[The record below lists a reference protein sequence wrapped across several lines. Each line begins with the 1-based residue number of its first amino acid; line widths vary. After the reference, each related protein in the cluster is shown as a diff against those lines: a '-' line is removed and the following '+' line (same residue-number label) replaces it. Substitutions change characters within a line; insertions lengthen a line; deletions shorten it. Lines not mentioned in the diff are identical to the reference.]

1 MERINQKTTKQIK
14 RENKNWLL
22 LVTVNDIETNSL
34 LSRLKPLEDYS
45 DILVAYSK
53 NNTYFI
59 GRFGAY
65 NVIHVQSDMG
75 AMNRDAVMTTVDN
88 AIKMWNP
95 RGIIMVGV
103 AWGMNKGKQRIG
115 DVLISKKILQYET
128 AKISN
133 GSTIPRGA
141 DTEAGGVLTNR
152 FKSCMDWEY
161 LLEDGK
167 VAKRYMGTVLSGEK
181 LLDDKNYRDKLHS
194 SFPEAIGGEMEGA
207 GLASVAMANNLY
219 EWIIVKGIC
228 DWGYD
233 KQSENK
239 DRYQKIAMESA
250 ISLCESVLCDD
261 SVLEEI
267 LKAENRKKNAD
278 NLMLRINAYKLFFYR
293 NSQKITIK
301 ELSKLSGISIG
312 HISKCEKIN
321 AEENEFSIRIFRETT
336 VATIRSLEKA
346 LNLRKGELTADDD
359 DLLAEKYKNYYLKK
373 GYKLYEKVGISGLE
387 REYEEYL
394 KGTNAKYKVNN
405 DNSLTLISHGKKGSD
420 LYLSID
426 INLVNEINTIIKE
439 ELVKAKKHLNT
450 QYLNDAFVIV
460 GNPKTSEVYS
470 LNGQRYL
477 NDNTFTDISL
487 NNINSAFTMGSVV
500 KGATISVG
508 YKYNLI
514 EKGKKILDGCV
525 KLKNKTEKCSFK
537 ELGYLDDVSALKMSS
552 NYYQFLIAISLLGKK
567 YTPNMDLNASEK
579 EFNIYRDMLS
589 SYGLGIITGIDLPNE
604 KPGLKGN
611 IISDDLLL
619 NLAIGQY
626 DTYTPIELFNYIN
639 TLAMKGKRISPS
651 LVNEIKNNDFII
663 YKNKHE
669 VVDNVQISNDDFNQ
683 IHKGFYE
690 VMNNGTGL
698 GFMNK
703 NLLPAGKTGTSE
715 SFIDTDSDGKID
727 TKTLT
732 LTMAGFFP
740 YDDPKISLI
749 VVCPNTSHNNGKN
762 KDYIYYLT
770 SKISRRITNI
780 FNEQKNSFN

>member
-1 MERINQKTTKQIK
+1 MKKFLLLYKFTVIIFFIFISIYFIYNRKMLNSYYQDRLVFKTQKIVSIDDGLRGNIYDKNGILLVGNKKVYNLAYHYNENEDTFEILEFIQNNFNISEDDFLKKVNNSYKYEDIILKNNLTEGEVSLVLNSDVKGLFIK
-14 RENKNWLL
+14 ESFDRFYPYNDTLKNVLGSVGPIQKENK
-22 LVTVNDIETNSL
+22 
-34 LSRLKPLEDYS
+34 K
-45 DILVAYSK
+45 
-53 NNTYFI
+53 
-59 GRFGAY
+59 
-65 NVIHVQSDMG
+65 H
-75 AMNRDAVMTTVDN
+75 
-88 AIKMWNP
+88 
-95 RGIIMVGV
+95 
-103 AWGMNKGKQRIG
+103 
-115 DVLISKKILQYET
+115 
-128 AKISN
+128 
-133 GSTIPRGA
+133 
-141 DTEAGGVLTNR
+141 
-152 FKSCMDWEY
+152 
-161 LLEDGK
+161 
-167 VAKRYMGTVLSGEK
+167 
-181 LLDDKNYRDKLHS
+181 
-194 SFPEAIGGEMEGA
+194 
-207 GLASVAMANNLY
+207 
-219 EWIIVKGIC
+219 
-228 DWGYD
+228 
-233 KQSENK
+233 
-239 DRYQKIAMESA
+239 
-250 ISLCESVLCDD
+250 
-261 SVLEEI
+261 
-267 LKAENRKKNAD
+267 
-278 NLMLRINAYKLFFYR
+278 
-293 NSQKITIK
+293 
-301 ELSKLSGISIG
+301 
-312 HISKCEKIN
+312 
-321 AEENEFSIRIFRETT
+321 
-336 VATIRSLEKA
+336 
-346 LNLRKGELTADDD
+346 
-359 DLLAEKYKNYYLKK
+359 YLKK

-387 REYEEYL
+387 KEYEEYL

-405 DNSLTLISHGKKGSD
+405 DNSLTLVSEGKKGSD

-426 INLVNEINTIIKE
+426 INLVNEINKIIKE

-450 QYLNDAFVIV
+450 QYLNDTYVIV

-477 NDNTFTDISL
+477 NDETFTDISL

-537 ELGYLDDVSALKMSS
+537 KLGYLDDVSALKMSS

-567 YTPNMDLNASEK
+567 YSPNMDLNVTEK
-579 EFNIYRDMLS
+579 EFNIYRDVLS

-651 LVNEIKNNDFII
+651 LVNEIKNNDFLI

-698 GFMNK
+698 GFMNRK
-703 NLLPAGKTGTSE
+703 LSPAGKTGTSE
-715 SFIDTDSDGKID
+715 SFIDTNNDGKID

-740 YDDPKISLI
+740 YDDPKVSLI
-749 VVCPNTSHNNGKN
+749 VICPNTSHNNGKN

>member
-1 MERINQKTTKQIK
+1 MKKFLLLFKFAVIIFFIFISVYFIYNQKMLNSYYQDRLVFKTQKIVSVDDGL
-14 RENKNWLL
+14 RGNIYDKNGIL
-22 LVTVNDIETNSL
+22 LVGNKKVYNLAYHYNEN
-34 LSRLKPLEDYS
+34 ED
-45 DILVAYSK
+45 
-53 NNTYFI
+53 TF
-59 GRFGAY
+59 
-65 NVIHVQSDMG
+65 
-75 AMNRDAVMTTVDN
+75 
-88 AIKMWNP
+88 
-95 RGIIMVGV
+95 
-103 AWGMNKGKQRIG
+103 
-115 DVLISKKILQYET
+115 
-128 AKISN
+128 
-133 GSTIPRGA
+133 
-141 DTEAGGVLTNR
+141 
-152 FKSCMDWEY
+152 
-161 LLEDGK
+161 
-167 VAKRYMGTVLSGEK
+167 
-181 LLDDKNYRDKLHS
+181 
-194 SFPEAIGGEMEGA
+194 
-207 GLASVAMANNLY
+207 
-219 EWIIVKGIC
+219 
-228 DWGYD
+228 
-233 KQSENK
+233 
-239 DRYQKIAMESA
+239 
-250 ISLCESVLCDD
+250 
-261 SVLEEI
+261 EI
-267 LKAENRKKNAD
+267 LKFIQNNFNINEDDFFKKINNSYKYED
-278 NLMLRINAYKLFFYR
+278 IILKNNLTDGEVSLVLNSDVKGLF
-293 NSQKITIK
+293 IK
-301 ELSKLSGISIG
+301 ESFERYYPYNDTLKNILGSVGPIQK
-312 HISKCEKIN
+312 
-321 AEENEFSIRIFRETT
+321 EN
-336 VATIRSLEKA
+336 K
-346 LNLRKGELTADDD
+346 K
-359 DLLAEKYKNYYLKK
+359 YYLKK

-387 REYEEYL
+387 KEYEEYL

-405 DNSLTLISHGKKGSD
+405 DNSLTLISNGKKGSD

-460 GNPKTSEVYS
+460 GNPKTSEIYS

-477 NDNTFTDISL
+477 NDETFTDISL

-552 NYYQFLIAISLLGKK
+552 NYYQFLIAISLLGKR
-567 YTPNMDLNASEK
+567 YTPNMDLNATEK

-589 SYGLGIITGIDLPNE
+589 SYGLGVITGIDLPNE

-639 TLAMKGKRISPS
+639 TLAMKGSRISPS
-651 LVNEIKNNDFII
+651 LVSTIKNNGIII
-663 YKNKHE
+663 YKNNHE
-669 VVDNVQISNDDFNQ
+669 VVDNVQITNDDFNQ

-698 GFMNK
+698 GFMNR
-703 NLLPAGKTGTSE
+703 NLSPAGKTGTSE
-715 SFIDTDSDGKID
+715 SFIDTNNDGKID

-740 YDDPKISLI
+740 YDDPKVSLI

-780 FNEQKNSFN
+780 FNEQKNSSN

>member
-1 MERINQKTTKQIK
+1 MKKF
-14 RENKNWLL
+14 LL
-22 LVTVNDIETNSL
+22 LFKFTIIIFFIFISVYFIYNRKLLNRYYQERLIFKTKKLVSIDDGLRGNIYDKNGILLVGNKKVYNLAYHYNENEDTFEILEFIQNNFNISEDDFFKKVNNSYKYEDI
-34 LSRLKPLEDYS
+34 
-45 DILVAYSK
+45 ILK
-53 NNTYFI
+53 NNLTENEVSL
-59 GRFGAY
+59 AL
-65 NVIHVQSDMG
+65 NSD
-75 AMNRDAVMTTVDN
+75 
-88 AIKMWNP
+88 
-95 RGIIMVGV
+95 
-103 AWGMNKGKQRIG
+103 
-115 DVLISKKILQYET
+115 
-128 AKISN
+128 
-133 GSTIPRGA
+133 
-141 DTEAGGVLTNR
+141 
-152 FKSCMDWEY
+152 
-161 LLEDGK
+161 
-167 VAKRYMGTVLSGEK
+167 
-181 LLDDKNYRDKLHS
+181 
-194 SFPEAIGGEMEGA
+194 
-207 GLASVAMANNLY
+207 
-219 EWIIVKGIC
+219 VKG
-228 DWGYD
+228 
-233 KQSENK
+233 
-239 DRYQKIAMESA
+239 
-250 ISLCESVLCDD
+250 
-261 SVLEEI
+261 
-267 LKAENRKKNAD
+267 
-278 NLMLRINAYKLFFYR
+278 LF
-293 NSQKITIK
+293 IK
-301 ELSKLSGISIG
+301 ESFERFYPYKDTLKNVLGSVG
-312 HISKCEKIN
+312 HIQK
-321 AEENEFSIRIFRETT
+321 EN
-336 VATIRSLEKA
+336 
-346 LNLRKGELTADDD
+346 
-359 DLLAEKYKNYYLKK
+359 KNYYLKK

-567 YTPNMDLNASEK
+567 YIPNMDLNASEK

-651 LVNEIKNNDFII
+651 LVNDIKNNDFII
-663 YKNKHE
+663 FKNKHE

-715 SFIDTDSDGKID
+715 SFIDTDNDGKID

-740 YDDPKISLI
+740 YDNPKISLI

>member
-1 MERINQKTTKQIK
+1 MKKF
-14 RENKNWLL
+14 LL
-22 LVTVNDIETNSL
+22 LFKFTIIIFFIFISV
-34 LSRLKPLEDYS
+34 
-45 DILVAYSK
+45 
-53 NNTYFI
+53 YFI
-59 GRFGAY
+59 Y
-65 NVIHVQSDMG
+65 N
-75 AMNRDAVMTTVDN
+75 R
-88 AIKMWNP
+88 
-95 RGIIMVGV
+95 
-103 AWGMNKGKQRIG
+103 
-115 DVLISKKILQYET
+115 
-128 AKISN
+128 
-133 GSTIPRGA
+133 
-141 DTEAGGVLTNR
+141 
-152 FKSCMDWEY
+152 
-161 LLEDGK
+161 
-167 VAKRYMGTVLSGEK
+167 K
-181 LLDDKNYRDKLHS
+181 LLNRYYQERLIFKTKKLVSIDDGLRGNIYDKNGILLVGNKKVYNLTYHYNENEDTFEILE
-194 SFPEAIGGEMEGA
+194 FIQ
-207 GLASVAMANNLY
+207 NNFNISEDDFFKKVNNSYKY
-219 EWIIVKGIC
+219 EDIILKDNLTENEVSLVLNSDVKG
-228 DWGYD
+228 
-233 KQSENK
+233 
-239 DRYQKIAMESA
+239 
-250 ISLCESVLCDD
+250 
-261 SVLEEI
+261 
-267 LKAENRKKNAD
+267 
-278 NLMLRINAYKLFFYR
+278 LF
-293 NSQKITIK
+293 IK
-301 ELSKLSGISIG
+301 ESFERFYPYKDTLKNVLGSVGFIQK
-312 HISKCEKIN
+312 
-321 AEENEFSIRIFRETT
+321 EN
-336 VATIRSLEKA
+336 
-346 LNLRKGELTADDD
+346 
-359 DLLAEKYKNYYLKK
+359 KNYYLKK

-567 YTPNMDLNASEK
+567 YIPNMDLNASEK

-669 VVDNVQISNDDFNQ
+669 AVDNVQISNDDFNQ

-715 SFIDTDSDGKID
+715 SFIDTDNDGKID

>member
-1 MERINQKTTKQIK
+1 MKKF
-14 RENKNWLL
+14 LL
-22 LVTVNDIETNSL
+22 LFKFTIIIFFIFISV
-34 LSRLKPLEDYS
+34 
-45 DILVAYSK
+45 
-53 NNTYFI
+53 YFI
-59 GRFGAY
+59 Y
-65 NVIHVQSDMG
+65 N
-75 AMNRDAVMTTVDN
+75 R
-88 AIKMWNP
+88 
-95 RGIIMVGV
+95 
-103 AWGMNKGKQRIG
+103 
-115 DVLISKKILQYET
+115 
-128 AKISN
+128 
-133 GSTIPRGA
+133 
-141 DTEAGGVLTNR
+141 
-152 FKSCMDWEY
+152 
-161 LLEDGK
+161 
-167 VAKRYMGTVLSGEK
+167 K
-181 LLDDKNYRDKLHS
+181 LLNRYYQERLIFKTKKLVSIDDGLRGNIYDKNGILLVGNKKVYN
-194 SFPEAIGGEMEGA
+194 
-207 GLASVAMANNLY
+207 LAYHYN
-219 EWIIVKGIC
+219 
-228 DWGYD
+228 
-233 KQSENK
+233 ENE
-239 DRYQKIAMESA
+239 DTF
-250 ISLCESVLCDD
+250 
-261 SVLEEI
+261 EI
-267 LKAENRKKNAD
+267 LKFLYNNFNINKDEFLKKVNNSYKYEDIILKNNLTENEVSLVLNSDVKG
-278 NLMLRINAYKLFFYR
+278 LF
-293 NSQKITIK
+293 IK
-301 ELSKLSGISIG
+301 ESFERFYPYKDTLKNVLGSVG
-312 HISKCEKIN
+312 HIQK
-321 AEENEFSIRIFRETT
+321 EN
-336 VATIRSLEKA
+336 
-346 LNLRKGELTADDD
+346 
-359 DLLAEKYKNYYLKK
+359 KNYYLKK

-567 YTPNMDLNASEK
+567 YIPNMDLNASEK

-663 YKNKHE
+663 FKNKHE

-715 SFIDTDSDGKID
+715 SFIYTDSDGKID

>member
-1 MERINQKTTKQIK
+1 MKKF
-14 RENKNWLL
+14 LL
-22 LVTVNDIETNSL
+22 LFKFTIIIFFIFISVYFIYNRKL
-34 LSRLKPLEDYS
+34 LNRYYQERLIFKTQKLVSIDDGLRGNIYDKNGILLVGNKKVYNLTYHYNENE
-45 DILVAYSK
+45 DIL
-53 NNTYFI
+53 
-59 GRFGAY
+59 
-65 NVIHVQSDMG
+65 
-75 AMNRDAVMTTVDN
+75 
-88 AIKMWNP
+88 
-95 RGIIMVGV
+95 
-103 AWGMNKGKQRIG
+103 
-115 DVLISKKILQYET
+115 
-128 AKISN
+128 
-133 GSTIPRGA
+133 
-141 DTEAGGVLTNR
+141 
-152 FKSCMDWEY
+152 
-161 LLEDGK
+161 
-167 VAKRYMGTVLSGEK
+167 
-181 LLDDKNYRDKLHS
+181 
-194 SFPEAIGGEMEGA
+194 
-207 GLASVAMANNLY
+207 
-219 EWIIVKGIC
+219 
-228 DWGYD
+228 
-233 KQSENK
+233 
-239 DRYQKIAMESA
+239 
-250 ISLCESVLCDD
+250 
-261 SVLEEI
+261 EI
-267 LKAENRKKNAD
+267 LKFLYNNFNINKDEFLKKVNNSYKYEDIILKNNLTENEVSLVLNSDVKG
-278 NLMLRINAYKLFFYR
+278 LF
-293 NSQKITIK
+293 IK
-301 ELSKLSGISIG
+301 ESFERFYPYKDTLKNVLGSVGFIQK
-312 HISKCEKIN
+312 
-321 AEENEFSIRIFRETT
+321 EN
-336 VATIRSLEKA
+336 
-346 LNLRKGELTADDD
+346 
-359 DLLAEKYKNYYLKK
+359 KNYYLKK

-567 YTPNMDLNASEK
+567 YIPNMDLNASEK

-663 YKNKHE
+663 FKNKHE

>member
-1 MERINQKTTKQIK
+1 MKKF
-14 RENKNWLL
+14 LL
-22 LVTVNDIETNSL
+22 LFKFTIIIFFIFISVYFIYNRKMLNSYYQDRLVFKTQKIVSIDDGLRGNIYDKNGIL
-34 LSRLKPLEDYS
+34 LVGNKKVYNLTYHYNENE
-45 DILVAYSK
+45 DIL
-53 NNTYFI
+53 
-59 GRFGAY
+59 
-65 NVIHVQSDMG
+65 
-75 AMNRDAVMTTVDN
+75 
-88 AIKMWNP
+88 
-95 RGIIMVGV
+95 
-103 AWGMNKGKQRIG
+103 
-115 DVLISKKILQYET
+115 
-128 AKISN
+128 
-133 GSTIPRGA
+133 
-141 DTEAGGVLTNR
+141 
-152 FKSCMDWEY
+152 
-161 LLEDGK
+161 
-167 VAKRYMGTVLSGEK
+167 
-181 LLDDKNYRDKLHS
+181 
-194 SFPEAIGGEMEGA
+194 
-207 GLASVAMANNLY
+207 
-219 EWIIVKGIC
+219 
-228 DWGYD
+228 
-233 KQSENK
+233 
-239 DRYQKIAMESA
+239 
-250 ISLCESVLCDD
+250 
-261 SVLEEI
+261 EI
-267 LKAENRKKNAD
+267 LKFLYNNFNINKDEFLKKVNNSYKYEDIILKNNLTENEVSLVLNSDVKG
-278 NLMLRINAYKLFFYR
+278 LF
-293 NSQKITIK
+293 IK
-301 ELSKLSGISIG
+301 ESFERFYPYKDTLKNVLGSVGFIQK
-312 HISKCEKIN
+312 
-321 AEENEFSIRIFRETT
+321 EN
-336 VATIRSLEKA
+336 
-346 LNLRKGELTADDD
+346 
-359 DLLAEKYKNYYLKK
+359 KNYYLKK
-373 GYKLYEKVGISGLE
+373 GYKLYERVGISGLE

-663 YKNKHE
+663 FKNKHE

>member
-1 MERINQKTTKQIK
+1 MKKFLLLFKFTIIIFFIFISVYFIYNRKLLNRYYQERLIFKTKKLVSIDDGLRGNIYDK
-14 RENKNWLL
+14 NGILLVGNKNVYNLAYHYNENEDTFEIL
-22 LVTVNDIETNSL
+22 EFIQNNFNINKDEFLKKVNNSYKYEDI
-34 LSRLKPLEDYS
+34 
-45 DILVAYSK
+45 ILK
-53 NNTYFI
+53 NNLTE
-59 GRFGAY
+59 
-65 NVIHVQSDMG
+65 NEVSLVLNSD
-75 AMNRDAVMTTVDN
+75 
-88 AIKMWNP
+88 
-95 RGIIMVGV
+95 
-103 AWGMNKGKQRIG
+103 
-115 DVLISKKILQYET
+115 
-128 AKISN
+128 
-133 GSTIPRGA
+133 
-141 DTEAGGVLTNR
+141 
-152 FKSCMDWEY
+152 
-161 LLEDGK
+161 
-167 VAKRYMGTVLSGEK
+167 
-181 LLDDKNYRDKLHS
+181 
-194 SFPEAIGGEMEGA
+194 
-207 GLASVAMANNLY
+207 
-219 EWIIVKGIC
+219 VKG
-228 DWGYD
+228 
-233 KQSENK
+233 
-239 DRYQKIAMESA
+239 
-250 ISLCESVLCDD
+250 
-261 SVLEEI
+261 
-267 LKAENRKKNAD
+267 
-278 NLMLRINAYKLFFYR
+278 LF
-293 NSQKITIK
+293 IK
-301 ELSKLSGISIG
+301 ESFERFYPYKDTLKNVLGSVG
-312 HISKCEKIN
+312 HIQK
-321 AEENEFSIRIFRETT
+321 EN
-336 VATIRSLEKA
+336 
-346 LNLRKGELTADDD
+346 
-359 DLLAEKYKNYYLKK
+359 KNYYLKK

-567 YTPNMDLNASEK
+567 YIPNMDLNASEK

-663 YKNKHE
+663 FKNKHE

>member
-1 MERINQKTTKQIK
+1 MKKF
-14 RENKNWLL
+14 LL
-22 LVTVNDIETNSL
+22 LFKFTIIIFFIFISVYFIYNRKL
-34 LSRLKPLEDYS
+34 LNRYYQERLIFKTKKLVSIDDGLRGNIYDKNGILLVGNKKVYNLAYHYNENE
-45 DILVAYSK
+45 DIL
-53 NNTYFI
+53 
-59 GRFGAY
+59 
-65 NVIHVQSDMG
+65 
-75 AMNRDAVMTTVDN
+75 
-88 AIKMWNP
+88 
-95 RGIIMVGV
+95 
-103 AWGMNKGKQRIG
+103 
-115 DVLISKKILQYET
+115 
-128 AKISN
+128 
-133 GSTIPRGA
+133 
-141 DTEAGGVLTNR
+141 
-152 FKSCMDWEY
+152 
-161 LLEDGK
+161 
-167 VAKRYMGTVLSGEK
+167 
-181 LLDDKNYRDKLHS
+181 
-194 SFPEAIGGEMEGA
+194 
-207 GLASVAMANNLY
+207 
-219 EWIIVKGIC
+219 
-228 DWGYD
+228 
-233 KQSENK
+233 
-239 DRYQKIAMESA
+239 
-250 ISLCESVLCDD
+250 
-261 SVLEEI
+261 EI
-267 LKAENRKKNAD
+267 LKFLYNNFNINKDEFLKKVNNSYKYEDIILKD
-278 NLMLRINAYKLFFYR
+278 NLTENEVSLVLNSDVKGLF
-293 NSQKITIK
+293 IK
-301 ELSKLSGISIG
+301 ESFERFYPYKDTLKNVLGSVGFIQK
-312 HISKCEKIN
+312 
-321 AEENEFSIRIFRETT
+321 EN
-336 VATIRSLEKA
+336 
-346 LNLRKGELTADDD
+346 
-359 DLLAEKYKNYYLKK
+359 KNYYLKK

-567 YTPNMDLNASEK
+567 YIPNMDLNASEK

-715 SFIDTDSDGKID
+715 SFIDTDNDGKID

>member
-1 MERINQKTTKQIK
+1 MKKF
-14 RENKNWLL
+14 LL
-22 LVTVNDIETNSL
+22 LFKFTIIIFFIFISVYFIYNRKMLNSYYQDRLVFKTQKIVSIDDGLRGNIYDKNGILLVGNKKVYNLAYHYNENEDTFEILEFIQNNFNISEDDFFKKVNNSYKYEDI
-34 LSRLKPLEDYS
+34 
-45 DILVAYSK
+45 ILK
-53 NNTYFI
+53 NNLTENEVSL
-59 GRFGAY
+59 AL
-65 NVIHVQSDMG
+65 NSD
-75 AMNRDAVMTTVDN
+75 
-88 AIKMWNP
+88 
-95 RGIIMVGV
+95 
-103 AWGMNKGKQRIG
+103 
-115 DVLISKKILQYET
+115 
-128 AKISN
+128 
-133 GSTIPRGA
+133 
-141 DTEAGGVLTNR
+141 
-152 FKSCMDWEY
+152 
-161 LLEDGK
+161 
-167 VAKRYMGTVLSGEK
+167 
-181 LLDDKNYRDKLHS
+181 
-194 SFPEAIGGEMEGA
+194 
-207 GLASVAMANNLY
+207 
-219 EWIIVKGIC
+219 VKG
-228 DWGYD
+228 
-233 KQSENK
+233 
-239 DRYQKIAMESA
+239 
-250 ISLCESVLCDD
+250 
-261 SVLEEI
+261 
-267 LKAENRKKNAD
+267 
-278 NLMLRINAYKLFFYR
+278 LF
-293 NSQKITIK
+293 IK
-301 ELSKLSGISIG
+301 ESFERFYPYKDTLKNVLGSVG
-312 HISKCEKIN
+312 HIQK
-321 AEENEFSIRIFRETT
+321 EN
-336 VATIRSLEKA
+336 
-346 LNLRKGELTADDD
+346 
-359 DLLAEKYKNYYLKK
+359 KNYYLKK

-394 KGTNAKYKVNN
+394 KGTNTKYKVNN

-567 YTPNMDLNASEK
+567 YIPNMDLNASEK

-651 LVNEIKNNDFII
+651 LVNDIKNNDFII
-663 YKNKHE
+663 FKNKHE

-715 SFIDTDSDGKID
+715 SFIDTDNDGKID

-740 YDDPKISLI
+740 YDNPKISLI

>member
-1 MERINQKTTKQIK
+1 MKKF
-14 RENKNWLL
+14 LL
-22 LVTVNDIETNSL
+22 LFKFTIIIFFIFISV
-34 LSRLKPLEDYS
+34 
-45 DILVAYSK
+45 
-53 NNTYFI
+53 YFI
-59 GRFGAY
+59 Y
-65 NVIHVQSDMG
+65 N
-75 AMNRDAVMTTVDN
+75 R
-88 AIKMWNP
+88 
-95 RGIIMVGV
+95 
-103 AWGMNKGKQRIG
+103 
-115 DVLISKKILQYET
+115 
-128 AKISN
+128 
-133 GSTIPRGA
+133 
-141 DTEAGGVLTNR
+141 
-152 FKSCMDWEY
+152 
-161 LLEDGK
+161 
-167 VAKRYMGTVLSGEK
+167 K
-181 LLDDKNYRDKLHS
+181 LLNRYYQERLIFKTKKLVSIDDGLRGNIYDKNGILLVGNKKVYN
-194 SFPEAIGGEMEGA
+194 
-207 GLASVAMANNLY
+207 LAYHYN
-219 EWIIVKGIC
+219 
-228 DWGYD
+228 
-233 KQSENK
+233 ENE
-239 DRYQKIAMESA
+239 DTF
-250 ISLCESVLCDD
+250 
-261 SVLEEI
+261 EI
-267 LKAENRKKNAD
+267 LKFLYNNFNINKDEFLKKVNNSYKYEDIILKD
-278 NLMLRINAYKLFFYR
+278 NLTENEVSLVLNSDVKGLF
-293 NSQKITIK
+293 IK
-301 ELSKLSGISIG
+301 ESFERFYPYKDTLKNVLGSVGFIQK
-312 HISKCEKIN
+312 
-321 AEENEFSIRIFRETT
+321 EN
-336 VATIRSLEKA
+336 
-346 LNLRKGELTADDD
+346 
-359 DLLAEKYKNYYLKK
+359 KNYYLKK

-567 YTPNMDLNASEK
+567 YIPNMDLNASEK

-663 YKNKHE
+663 FKNKHE

-715 SFIDTDSDGKID
+715 SFIDTDNDGKID

>member
-1 MERINQKTTKQIK
+1 M
-14 RENKNWLL
+14 KNFLL
-22 LVTVNDIETNSL
+22 LFKFTIIIFFIFISV
-34 LSRLKPLEDYS
+34 
-45 DILVAYSK
+45 
-53 NNTYFI
+53 YFI
-59 GRFGAY
+59 Y
-65 NVIHVQSDMG
+65 N
-75 AMNRDAVMTTVDN
+75 R
-88 AIKMWNP
+88 
-95 RGIIMVGV
+95 
-103 AWGMNKGKQRIG
+103 
-115 DVLISKKILQYET
+115 
-128 AKISN
+128 
-133 GSTIPRGA
+133 
-141 DTEAGGVLTNR
+141 
-152 FKSCMDWEY
+152 
-161 LLEDGK
+161 
-167 VAKRYMGTVLSGEK
+167 K
-181 LLDDKNYRDKLHS
+181 LLNRYYQERLIFKTKKLVSIDDGLRGNIYDKNGILLVGNKKVY
-194 SFPEAIGGEMEGA
+194 
-207 GLASVAMANNLY
+207 NLTY
-219 EWIIVKGIC
+219 H
-228 DWGYD
+228 YN
-233 KQSENK
+233 ENE
-239 DRYQKIAMESA
+239 DTF
-250 ISLCESVLCDD
+250 
-261 SVLEEI
+261 EI
-267 LKAENRKKNAD
+267 LKFLYNNFNINKDEFLKKVNNSYKYEDIILKD
-278 NLMLRINAYKLFFYR
+278 NLDEKKISLVLNSDVKGLF
-293 NSQKITIK
+293 IK
-301 ELSKLSGISIG
+301 ESFERFYPYKDTLKNVLGSVG
-312 HISKCEKIN
+312 HIQK
-321 AEENEFSIRIFRETT
+321 EN
-336 VATIRSLEKA
+336 
-346 LNLRKGELTADDD
+346 
-359 DLLAEKYKNYYLKK
+359 KNYYLKK

-460 GNPKTSEVYS
+460 GNPKTSEIYS

-567 YTPNMDLNASEK
+567 YIPNMDLNASEK

-663 YKNKHE
+663 FKNKHE

-715 SFIDTDSDGKID
+715 SFIDTDNDGKID

>member
-1 MERINQKTTKQIK
+1 MKKF
-14 RENKNWLL
+14 LL
-22 LVTVNDIETNSL
+22 LFKFTVIIFFIFISVYFIYNRKMLNSYYQDRLIFKTKKLVSIDDGLRGNIYDKNGTL
-34 LSRLKPLEDYS
+34 LVGNKKIYNLAYHYNENEDTPAILKF
-45 DILVAYSK
+45 IK
-53 NNTYFI
+53 NNFNINEDDFYKKVNNS
-59 GRFGAY
+59 Y
-65 NVIHVQSDMG
+65 KYED
-75 AMNRDAVMTTVDN
+75 
-88 AIKMWNP
+88 
-95 RGIIMVGV
+95 IIL
-103 AWGMNKGKQRIG
+103 K
-115 DVLISKKILQYET
+115 
-128 AKISN
+128 
-133 GSTIPRGA
+133 
-141 DTEAGGVLTNR
+141 
-152 FKSCMDWEY
+152 
-161 LLEDGK
+161 
-167 VAKRYMGTVLSGEK
+167 
-181 LLDDKNYRDKLHS
+181 
-194 SFPEAIGGEMEGA
+194 
-207 GLASVAMANNLY
+207 NNLN
-219 EWIIVKGIC
+219 EEEISLVLNSDVKGIFINESFERYYPYN
-228 DWGYD
+228 DTLKNVLGSVGHIQ
-233 KQSENK
+233 KENK
-239 DRYQKIAMESA
+239 K
-250 ISLCESVLCDD
+250 
-261 SVLEEI
+261 
-267 LKAENRKKNAD
+267 
-278 NLMLRINAYKLFFYR
+278 
-293 NSQKITIK
+293 
-301 ELSKLSGISIG
+301 
-312 HISKCEKIN
+312 
-321 AEENEFSIRIFRETT
+321 
-336 VATIRSLEKA
+336 
-346 LNLRKGELTADDD
+346 
-359 DLLAEKYKNYYLKK
+359 YYLKK

-387 REYEEYL
+387 KEYEEYL

-405 DNSLTLISHGKKGSD
+405 DNSLTLVSEGKKGSD

-426 INLVNEINTIIKE
+426 INLVIEINTIIKE
-439 ELVKAKKHLNT
+439 ELIKAKKHLNT
-450 QYLNDAFVIV
+450 EYLNDTYVIV

-514 EKGKKILDGCV
+514 EKDKKILDGCV

-537 ELGYLDDVSALKMSS
+537 KLGYLDDVSALKMSS

-567 YTPNMDLNASEK
+567 YIPNMDLNASEK

-669 VVDNVQISNDDFNQ
+669 VVDNVQILNDDFNQ

-698 GFMNK
+698 GFMNR
-703 NLLPAGKTGTSE
+703 NLSPAGKTGTSE
-715 SFIDTDSDGKID
+715 SFIDTNNDGKID

-780 FNEQKNSFN
+780 FNEQ

>member
-1 MERINQKTTKQIK
+1 MKKF
-14 RENKNWLL
+14 LL
-22 LVTVNDIETNSL
+22 LFKFTIIIFFIFISVYFIYNRKMLNSYYQDRLVFKTQKIVSIDDGLRGNIYDKNGILLVGNKKVYNLAYHYNENEDTFEILEFIQNNFNISEDDFFKKVNNSYKYEDI
-34 LSRLKPLEDYS
+34 
-45 DILVAYSK
+45 ILK
-53 NNTYFI
+53 NNLTE
-59 GRFGAY
+59 
-65 NVIHVQSDMG
+65 NEVSLVLNSD
-75 AMNRDAVMTTVDN
+75 
-88 AIKMWNP
+88 
-95 RGIIMVGV
+95 
-103 AWGMNKGKQRIG
+103 
-115 DVLISKKILQYET
+115 
-128 AKISN
+128 
-133 GSTIPRGA
+133 
-141 DTEAGGVLTNR
+141 
-152 FKSCMDWEY
+152 
-161 LLEDGK
+161 
-167 VAKRYMGTVLSGEK
+167 
-181 LLDDKNYRDKLHS
+181 
-194 SFPEAIGGEMEGA
+194 
-207 GLASVAMANNLY
+207 
-219 EWIIVKGIC
+219 VKG
-228 DWGYD
+228 
-233 KQSENK
+233 
-239 DRYQKIAMESA
+239 
-250 ISLCESVLCDD
+250 
-261 SVLEEI
+261 
-267 LKAENRKKNAD
+267 
-278 NLMLRINAYKLFFYR
+278 LF
-293 NSQKITIK
+293 IK
-301 ELSKLSGISIG
+301 ESFERFYPYKDTLKNVLGSVG
-312 HISKCEKIN
+312 HIQK
-321 AEENEFSIRIFRETT
+321 EN
-336 VATIRSLEKA
+336 
-346 LNLRKGELTADDD
+346 
-359 DLLAEKYKNYYLKK
+359 KNYYLKK

-567 YTPNMDLNASEK
+567 YIPNMDLNASEK

-651 LVNEIKNNDFII
+651 LVNDIKNNDFII
-663 YKNKHE
+663 FKNKHE

-715 SFIDTDSDGKID
+715 SFIDTDNDGKID

-740 YDDPKISLI
+740 YDNPKISLI

>member
-1 MERINQKTTKQIK
+1 MKKF
-14 RENKNWLL
+14 LL
-22 LVTVNDIETNSL
+22 LFKFTIIIFFIFISVYFIYNRKLLNSYYQERLIFKTKKIVSIDDGLRGNIYDKNGIL
-34 LSRLKPLEDYS
+34 LVGNKKVYNLTYHYNENE
-45 DILVAYSK
+45 DIL
-53 NNTYFI
+53 
-59 GRFGAY
+59 
-65 NVIHVQSDMG
+65 
-75 AMNRDAVMTTVDN
+75 
-88 AIKMWNP
+88 
-95 RGIIMVGV
+95 
-103 AWGMNKGKQRIG
+103 
-115 DVLISKKILQYET
+115 
-128 AKISN
+128 
-133 GSTIPRGA
+133 
-141 DTEAGGVLTNR
+141 
-152 FKSCMDWEY
+152 
-161 LLEDGK
+161 
-167 VAKRYMGTVLSGEK
+167 
-181 LLDDKNYRDKLHS
+181 
-194 SFPEAIGGEMEGA
+194 
-207 GLASVAMANNLY
+207 
-219 EWIIVKGIC
+219 
-228 DWGYD
+228 
-233 KQSENK
+233 
-239 DRYQKIAMESA
+239 
-250 ISLCESVLCDD
+250 
-261 SVLEEI
+261 EI
-267 LKAENRKKNAD
+267 LKFLYNNFNINKDEFLKKVNNSYKYEDIILKD
-278 NLMLRINAYKLFFYR
+278 NLTEGEVSLVLNSDVKGLF
-293 NSQKITIK
+293 IK
-301 ELSKLSGISIG
+301 ESFERFYPYKDTLKNVLGSVGFIQK
-312 HISKCEKIN
+312 
-321 AEENEFSIRIFRETT
+321 EN
-336 VATIRSLEKA
+336 
-346 LNLRKGELTADDD
+346 
-359 DLLAEKYKNYYLKK
+359 KNYYLKK

-567 YTPNMDLNASEK
+567 YIPNMDLNVSEK

-715 SFIDTDSDGKID
+715 SFIDTDNDGKID

>member
-1 MERINQKTTKQIK
+1 MKKF
-14 RENKNWLL
+14 LL
-22 LVTVNDIETNSL
+22 LFKFTIIIFFIFISV
-34 LSRLKPLEDYS
+34 
-45 DILVAYSK
+45 
-53 NNTYFI
+53 YFI
-59 GRFGAY
+59 Y
-65 NVIHVQSDMG
+65 NRKLL
-75 AMNRDAVMTTVDN
+75 NRYYQERLIFKTKKLVSIDDGL
-88 AIKMWNP
+88 
-95 RGIIMVGV
+95 RGNIYDKNGILLVG
-103 AWGMNKGKQRIG
+103 NKKVYNLTYHYNENE
-115 DVLISKKILQYET
+115 DVL
-128 AKISN
+128 
-133 GSTIPRGA
+133 
-141 DTEAGGVLTNR
+141 
-152 FKSCMDWEY
+152 
-161 LLEDGK
+161 
-167 VAKRYMGTVLSGEK
+167 
-181 LLDDKNYRDKLHS
+181 
-194 SFPEAIGGEMEGA
+194 
-207 GLASVAMANNLY
+207 
-219 EWIIVKGIC
+219 
-228 DWGYD
+228 
-233 KQSENK
+233 
-239 DRYQKIAMESA
+239 
-250 ISLCESVLCDD
+250 
-261 SVLEEI
+261 EI
-267 LKAENRKKNAD
+267 LKFLYNNFNINKEDFFKKVNNSYKYEDIILKNNLTENEVSLVLNSDVKG
-278 NLMLRINAYKLFFYR
+278 LF
-293 NSQKITIK
+293 IK
-301 ELSKLSGISIG
+301 ESFERFYPYKDTLKNVLGSVG
-312 HISKCEKIN
+312 HIQK
-321 AEENEFSIRIFRETT
+321 EN
-336 VATIRSLEKA
+336 
-346 LNLRKGELTADDD
+346 
-359 DLLAEKYKNYYLKK
+359 KNYYLKK

-567 YTPNMDLNASEK
+567 YIPNMDLNASEK

-663 YKNKHE
+663 FKNKHE

>member
-1 MERINQKTTKQIK
+1 MKKF
-14 RENKNWLL
+14 LL
-22 LVTVNDIETNSL
+22 LFKFTIIIFFIFISV
-34 LSRLKPLEDYS
+34 
-45 DILVAYSK
+45 
-53 NNTYFI
+53 YFI
-59 GRFGAY
+59 Y
-65 NVIHVQSDMG
+65 N
-75 AMNRDAVMTTVDN
+75 R
-88 AIKMWNP
+88 
-95 RGIIMVGV
+95 
-103 AWGMNKGKQRIG
+103 
-115 DVLISKKILQYET
+115 
-128 AKISN
+128 
-133 GSTIPRGA
+133 
-141 DTEAGGVLTNR
+141 
-152 FKSCMDWEY
+152 
-161 LLEDGK
+161 
-167 VAKRYMGTVLSGEK
+167 K
-181 LLDDKNYRDKLHS
+181 LLNRYYQERLIFKTKKLVSIDDGLRGNIYDKNGILLVGNKKVYN
-194 SFPEAIGGEMEGA
+194 
-207 GLASVAMANNLY
+207 LAYHYN
-219 EWIIVKGIC
+219 
-228 DWGYD
+228 
-233 KQSENK
+233 ENE
-239 DRYQKIAMESA
+239 DTF
-250 ISLCESVLCDD
+250 
-261 SVLEEI
+261 EI
-267 LKAENRKKNAD
+267 LKFLYNNFNINKDEFLKKVNNSYKYEDIILKNNLTENEVSLVLNSDVKG
-278 NLMLRINAYKLFFYR
+278 LF
-293 NSQKITIK
+293 IK
-301 ELSKLSGISIG
+301 ESFERFYPYKDTLKNVLGSVGFIQK
-312 HISKCEKIN
+312 
-321 AEENEFSIRIFRETT
+321 EN
-336 VATIRSLEKA
+336 
-346 LNLRKGELTADDD
+346 
-359 DLLAEKYKNYYLKK
+359 KNYYLKK

-663 YKNKHE
+663 FKNKHE

-703 NLLPAGKTGTSE
+703 NLRPAGKTGTSE

>member
-1 MERINQKTTKQIK
+1 MKKF
-14 RENKNWLL
+14 LL
-22 LVTVNDIETNSL
+22 LFKFTIIIFFIFISV
-34 LSRLKPLEDYS
+34 
-45 DILVAYSK
+45 
-53 NNTYFI
+53 YFI
-59 GRFGAY
+59 Y
-65 NVIHVQSDMG
+65 N
-75 AMNRDAVMTTVDN
+75 R
-88 AIKMWNP
+88 
-95 RGIIMVGV
+95 
-103 AWGMNKGKQRIG
+103 
-115 DVLISKKILQYET
+115 
-128 AKISN
+128 
-133 GSTIPRGA
+133 
-141 DTEAGGVLTNR
+141 
-152 FKSCMDWEY
+152 
-161 LLEDGK
+161 
-167 VAKRYMGTVLSGEK
+167 K
-181 LLDDKNYRDKLHS
+181 LLNRYYQERLIFKTKKLVSIDDGLRGNIYDKNGILLVGNKKVYN
-194 SFPEAIGGEMEGA
+194 
-207 GLASVAMANNLY
+207 LAYHYNENEDTFEILEFIQNNFNISEDDFFKKVNNSYKY
-219 EWIIVKGIC
+219 EDIILKDNLTENEVSLVLNSDVKG
-228 DWGYD
+228 
-233 KQSENK
+233 
-239 DRYQKIAMESA
+239 
-250 ISLCESVLCDD
+250 
-261 SVLEEI
+261 
-267 LKAENRKKNAD
+267 
-278 NLMLRINAYKLFFYR
+278 LF
-293 NSQKITIK
+293 IK
-301 ELSKLSGISIG
+301 ESFERFYPYKDTLKNVLGSVGFIQK
-312 HISKCEKIN
+312 
-321 AEENEFSIRIFRETT
+321 EN
-336 VATIRSLEKA
+336 
-346 LNLRKGELTADDD
+346 
-359 DLLAEKYKNYYLKK
+359 KNYYLKK

-567 YTPNMDLNASEK
+567 YIPNMDLNASEK

-663 YKNKHE
+663 FKNKHE

-715 SFIDTDSDGKID
+715 SFIDTDNDGKID

>member
-1 MERINQKTTKQIK
+1 MKKF
-14 RENKNWLL
+14 LL
-22 LVTVNDIETNSL
+22 LFKFTIIIFFIFISVYFIYNRKLLNRYYQERLIFKTKKLVSIDDGLRGNIYDKNGILLVGNKKVYNLAYHYNENEDTFEILEFIQNNFNISEDDFFKKVNNSYKYEDI
-34 LSRLKPLEDYS
+34 
-45 DILVAYSK
+45 ILK
-53 NNTYFI
+53 NNLTE
-59 GRFGAY
+59 
-65 NVIHVQSDMG
+65 NEVSLVLNSD
-75 AMNRDAVMTTVDN
+75 
-88 AIKMWNP
+88 
-95 RGIIMVGV
+95 
-103 AWGMNKGKQRIG
+103 
-115 DVLISKKILQYET
+115 
-128 AKISN
+128 
-133 GSTIPRGA
+133 
-141 DTEAGGVLTNR
+141 
-152 FKSCMDWEY
+152 
-161 LLEDGK
+161 
-167 VAKRYMGTVLSGEK
+167 
-181 LLDDKNYRDKLHS
+181 
-194 SFPEAIGGEMEGA
+194 
-207 GLASVAMANNLY
+207 
-219 EWIIVKGIC
+219 VKG
-228 DWGYD
+228 
-233 KQSENK
+233 
-239 DRYQKIAMESA
+239 
-250 ISLCESVLCDD
+250 
-261 SVLEEI
+261 
-267 LKAENRKKNAD
+267 
-278 NLMLRINAYKLFFYR
+278 LF
-293 NSQKITIK
+293 IK
-301 ELSKLSGISIG
+301 ESFERFYPYKDTLKNVLGSVGFIQK
-312 HISKCEKIN
+312 
-321 AEENEFSIRIFRETT
+321 EN
-336 VATIRSLEKA
+336 
-346 LNLRKGELTADDD
+346 
-359 DLLAEKYKNYYLKK
+359 KNYYLKK

-567 YTPNMDLNASEK
+567 YIPNMDLNASEK

-715 SFIDTDSDGKID
+715 SFIDTDNDGKID

>member
-1 MERINQKTTKQIK
+1 MKKF
-14 RENKNWLL
+14 LL
-22 LVTVNDIETNSL
+22 LFKFTIIIFFIFISVYFIYNRKLLNSYYQERLIFKTKKLVSIDDGLRGNIYDKNGIL
-34 LSRLKPLEDYS
+34 LVGNKKVYNLTYHYNENE
-45 DILVAYSK
+45 DIL
-53 NNTYFI
+53 
-59 GRFGAY
+59 
-65 NVIHVQSDMG
+65 
-75 AMNRDAVMTTVDN
+75 
-88 AIKMWNP
+88 
-95 RGIIMVGV
+95 
-103 AWGMNKGKQRIG
+103 
-115 DVLISKKILQYET
+115 
-128 AKISN
+128 
-133 GSTIPRGA
+133 
-141 DTEAGGVLTNR
+141 
-152 FKSCMDWEY
+152 
-161 LLEDGK
+161 
-167 VAKRYMGTVLSGEK
+167 
-181 LLDDKNYRDKLHS
+181 
-194 SFPEAIGGEMEGA
+194 
-207 GLASVAMANNLY
+207 
-219 EWIIVKGIC
+219 
-228 DWGYD
+228 
-233 KQSENK
+233 
-239 DRYQKIAMESA
+239 
-250 ISLCESVLCDD
+250 
-261 SVLEEI
+261 EI
-267 LKAENRKKNAD
+267 LKFLYNNFNINKDEFLKKVNNSYKYEDIILKD
-278 NLMLRINAYKLFFYR
+278 NLDEKKISLVLNSGVKGLF
-293 NSQKITIK
+293 IK
-301 ELSKLSGISIG
+301 E
-312 HISKCEKIN
+312 
-321 AEENEFSIRIFRETT
+321 
-336 VATIRSLEKA
+336 SLERFYPYKDT
-346 LNLRKGELTADDD
+346 LKNVLGSVGPIQKEN
-359 DLLAEKYKNYYLKK
+359 KNYYLKK

-651 LVNEIKNNDFII
+651 LVNEIKNKDFII

-698 GFMNK
+698 GFMNRS
-703 NLLPAGKTGTSE
+703 LLPAGKTGTSE
-715 SFIDTDSDGKID
+715 SFIDTNNDGKID

-740 YDDPKISLI
+740 YDDPKVSLI

>member
-1 MERINQKTTKQIK
+1 MKKF
-14 RENKNWLL
+14 LL
-22 LVTVNDIETNSL
+22 LFKFTIIIFFIFISVYFIYNRKL
-34 LSRLKPLEDYS
+34 LNRYYQERLIFKTKKLVSIDDGLRGNIYDKNGILLVGNKKVYNLTYHYNENE
-45 DILVAYSK
+45 DIL
-53 NNTYFI
+53 
-59 GRFGAY
+59 
-65 NVIHVQSDMG
+65 
-75 AMNRDAVMTTVDN
+75 
-88 AIKMWNP
+88 
-95 RGIIMVGV
+95 
-103 AWGMNKGKQRIG
+103 
-115 DVLISKKILQYET
+115 
-128 AKISN
+128 
-133 GSTIPRGA
+133 
-141 DTEAGGVLTNR
+141 
-152 FKSCMDWEY
+152 
-161 LLEDGK
+161 
-167 VAKRYMGTVLSGEK
+167 
-181 LLDDKNYRDKLHS
+181 
-194 SFPEAIGGEMEGA
+194 
-207 GLASVAMANNLY
+207 
-219 EWIIVKGIC
+219 
-228 DWGYD
+228 
-233 KQSENK
+233 
-239 DRYQKIAMESA
+239 
-250 ISLCESVLCDD
+250 
-261 SVLEEI
+261 EI
-267 LKAENRKKNAD
+267 LKFLYNNFNINKDEFLKKVNNSYKYEDIILKD
-278 NLMLRINAYKLFFYR
+278 NLDEKKISLVLNSGVKGLF
-293 NSQKITIK
+293 IK
-301 ELSKLSGISIG
+301 E
-312 HISKCEKIN
+312 
-321 AEENEFSIRIFRETT
+321 
-336 VATIRSLEKA
+336 SLERFYPYKDT
-346 LNLRKGELTADDD
+346 LKNVLGSVGPIQKEN
-359 DLLAEKYKNYYLKK
+359 KNYYLKK

-567 YTPNMDLNASEK
+567 YIPNMDLNVSEK

-698 GFMNK
+698 GFMNR

>member
-1 MERINQKTTKQIK
+1 M
-14 RENKNWLL
+14 
-22 LVTVNDIETNSL
+22 
-34 LSRLKPLEDYS
+34 
-45 DILVAYSK
+45 
-53 NNTYFI
+53 
-59 GRFGAY
+59 
-65 NVIHVQSDMG
+65 
-75 AMNRDAVMTTVDN
+75 
-88 AIKMWNP
+88 
-95 RGIIMVGV
+95 
-103 AWGMNKGKQRIG
+103 
-115 DVLISKKILQYET
+115 
-128 AKISN
+128 
-133 GSTIPRGA
+133 
-141 DTEAGGVLTNR
+141 
-152 FKSCMDWEY
+152 
-161 LLEDGK
+161 
-167 VAKRYMGTVLSGEK
+167 
-181 LLDDKNYRDKLHS
+181 
-194 SFPEAIGGEMEGA
+194 
-207 GLASVAMANNLY
+207 
-219 EWIIVKGIC
+219 
-228 DWGYD
+228 
-233 KQSENK
+233 
-239 DRYQKIAMESA
+239 
-250 ISLCESVLCDD
+250 
-261 SVLEEI
+261 EI
-267 LKAENRKKNAD
+267 LKFLYNNFNINKDEFLKKVNNSYKYEDIILKD
-278 NLMLRINAYKLFFYR
+278 NLDEKKISLVLNSGVKGLF
-293 NSQKITIK
+293 IK
-301 ELSKLSGISIG
+301 ESFERFYPYKDTLKNVLGSVGPIQK
-312 HISKCEKIN
+312 
-321 AEENEFSIRIFRETT
+321 EN
-336 VATIRSLEKA
+336 
-346 LNLRKGELTADDD
+346 
-359 DLLAEKYKNYYLKK
+359 KNYYLKK

-567 YTPNMDLNASEK
+567 YTPNMDLNVSEK

-703 NLLPAGKTGTSE
+703 NLSPAGKTGTSE
-715 SFIDTDSDGKID
+715 SFIDTNNDGKID

-740 YDDPKISLI
+740 YDDPKVSLI

>member
-1 MERINQKTTKQIK
+1 MKKF
-14 RENKNWLL
+14 LL
-22 LVTVNDIETNSL
+22 LFKFTIIVFFIFISVYFIYNRKL
-34 LSRLKPLEDYS
+34 LNRYYQERLIFKTKKLVSIDDGLRGNIYDKNGILLVGNKKVYNLTYHYNENE
-45 DILVAYSK
+45 DIL
-53 NNTYFI
+53 
-59 GRFGAY
+59 
-65 NVIHVQSDMG
+65 
-75 AMNRDAVMTTVDN
+75 
-88 AIKMWNP
+88 
-95 RGIIMVGV
+95 
-103 AWGMNKGKQRIG
+103 
-115 DVLISKKILQYET
+115 
-128 AKISN
+128 
-133 GSTIPRGA
+133 
-141 DTEAGGVLTNR
+141 
-152 FKSCMDWEY
+152 
-161 LLEDGK
+161 
-167 VAKRYMGTVLSGEK
+167 
-181 LLDDKNYRDKLHS
+181 
-194 SFPEAIGGEMEGA
+194 
-207 GLASVAMANNLY
+207 
-219 EWIIVKGIC
+219 
-228 DWGYD
+228 
-233 KQSENK
+233 
-239 DRYQKIAMESA
+239 
-250 ISLCESVLCDD
+250 
-261 SVLEEI
+261 EI
-267 LKAENRKKNAD
+267 LKFLYNNFNINKDEFLKKVNNSYKYEDIILKD
-278 NLMLRINAYKLFFYR
+278 NLDEKKISLVLNSGVKGLF
-293 NSQKITIK
+293 IK
-301 ELSKLSGISIG
+301 E
-312 HISKCEKIN
+312 
-321 AEENEFSIRIFRETT
+321 
-336 VATIRSLEKA
+336 SLERFYPYKDT
-346 LNLRKGELTADDD
+346 LKNVLGSVGPIQKEN
-359 DLLAEKYKNYYLKK
+359 KNYYLKK

-715 SFIDTDSDGKID
+715 SFIDTNNDGKID

-740 YDDPKISLI
+740 YDDPKVSLI

>member
-1 MERINQKTTKQIK
+1 MKKF
-14 RENKNWLL
+14 LL
-22 LVTVNDIETNSL
+22 LFKFTIIIFFIFISV
-34 LSRLKPLEDYS
+34 
-45 DILVAYSK
+45 
-53 NNTYFI
+53 YFI
-59 GRFGAY
+59 Y
-65 NVIHVQSDMG
+65 N
-75 AMNRDAVMTTVDN
+75 R
-88 AIKMWNP
+88 
-95 RGIIMVGV
+95 
-103 AWGMNKGKQRIG
+103 
-115 DVLISKKILQYET
+115 
-128 AKISN
+128 
-133 GSTIPRGA
+133 
-141 DTEAGGVLTNR
+141 
-152 FKSCMDWEY
+152 
-161 LLEDGK
+161 
-167 VAKRYMGTVLSGEK
+167 K
-181 LLDDKNYRDKLHS
+181 LLNRYYQDRLVFKTKKLVSIDDGLRGNIYDKNGILLVGNKKVYN
-194 SFPEAIGGEMEGA
+194 
-207 GLASVAMANNLY
+207 LAYHYN
-219 EWIIVKGIC
+219 
-228 DWGYD
+228 
-233 KQSENK
+233 ENE
-239 DRYQKIAMESA
+239 DTF
-250 ISLCESVLCDD
+250 
-261 SVLEEI
+261 EI
-267 LKAENRKKNAD
+267 LKFLYNNFNINKDEFLKKVNNSYKYEDIILKD
-278 NLMLRINAYKLFFYR
+278 NLTENEVSLVLNSDVKGLF
-293 NSQKITIK
+293 IK
-301 ELSKLSGISIG
+301 ESFERFYPYKDTLKNVLGSVGFIQK
-312 HISKCEKIN
+312 
-321 AEENEFSIRIFRETT
+321 EN
-336 VATIRSLEKA
+336 
-346 LNLRKGELTADDD
+346 
-359 DLLAEKYKNYYLKK
+359 KNYYLKK

-663 YKNKHE
+663 FKNKHE

>member
-1 MERINQKTTKQIK
+1 MKKF
-14 RENKNWLL
+14 LL
-22 LVTVNDIETNSL
+22 LFKFTIIIFFIFISV
-34 LSRLKPLEDYS
+34 
-45 DILVAYSK
+45 
-53 NNTYFI
+53 YFI
-59 GRFGAY
+59 Y
-65 NVIHVQSDMG
+65 N
-75 AMNRDAVMTTVDN
+75 R
-88 AIKMWNP
+88 
-95 RGIIMVGV
+95 
-103 AWGMNKGKQRIG
+103 
-115 DVLISKKILQYET
+115 
-128 AKISN
+128 
-133 GSTIPRGA
+133 
-141 DTEAGGVLTNR
+141 
-152 FKSCMDWEY
+152 
-161 LLEDGK
+161 
-167 VAKRYMGTVLSGEK
+167 K
-181 LLDDKNYRDKLHS
+181 LLNRYYQERLIFKTKKLVSIDDGLRGNIYDKNGILLVGNKKVYN
-194 SFPEAIGGEMEGA
+194 
-207 GLASVAMANNLY
+207 LAYHYNENEDTFEILEFIQNNFNISEDDFFKKVNNSYKY
-219 EWIIVKGIC
+219 EDIILKDNLTENEVSLVLNSDVKG
-228 DWGYD
+228 
-233 KQSENK
+233 
-239 DRYQKIAMESA
+239 
-250 ISLCESVLCDD
+250 
-261 SVLEEI
+261 
-267 LKAENRKKNAD
+267 
-278 NLMLRINAYKLFFYR
+278 LF
-293 NSQKITIK
+293 IK
-301 ELSKLSGISIG
+301 ESFERFYPYKDTLKNVLGSVG
-312 HISKCEKIN
+312 HIQK
-321 AEENEFSIRIFRETT
+321 EN
-336 VATIRSLEKA
+336 
-346 LNLRKGELTADDD
+346 
-359 DLLAEKYKNYYLKK
+359 KNYYLKK

-567 YTPNMDLNASEK
+567 YIPNMDLNASEK

-663 YKNKHE
+663 FKNKHE

>member
-1 MERINQKTTKQIK
+1 MKKF
-14 RENKNWLL
+14 LL
-22 LVTVNDIETNSL
+22 LFKFTIIIFFIFISVYFIYNRKL
-34 LSRLKPLEDYS
+34 LNRYYQERLIFKTKKLVSIDDGLRGNIYDKNGILLVGNKKVYNLAYHYNENE
-45 DILVAYSK
+45 DIL
-53 NNTYFI
+53 
-59 GRFGAY
+59 
-65 NVIHVQSDMG
+65 
-75 AMNRDAVMTTVDN
+75 
-88 AIKMWNP
+88 
-95 RGIIMVGV
+95 
-103 AWGMNKGKQRIG
+103 
-115 DVLISKKILQYET
+115 
-128 AKISN
+128 
-133 GSTIPRGA
+133 
-141 DTEAGGVLTNR
+141 
-152 FKSCMDWEY
+152 
-161 LLEDGK
+161 
-167 VAKRYMGTVLSGEK
+167 
-181 LLDDKNYRDKLHS
+181 
-194 SFPEAIGGEMEGA
+194 
-207 GLASVAMANNLY
+207 
-219 EWIIVKGIC
+219 
-228 DWGYD
+228 
-233 KQSENK
+233 
-239 DRYQKIAMESA
+239 
-250 ISLCESVLCDD
+250 
-261 SVLEEI
+261 EI
-267 LKAENRKKNAD
+267 LKFLYNNFNINKDEFLKKVNNSYKYEDIILKNNLTENEVSLVLNSDVKG
-278 NLMLRINAYKLFFYR
+278 LF
-293 NSQKITIK
+293 IK
-301 ELSKLSGISIG
+301 ESFERFYPYKDTLKNVLGSVGFIQK
-312 HISKCEKIN
+312 
-321 AEENEFSIRIFRETT
+321 EN
-336 VATIRSLEKA
+336 
-346 LNLRKGELTADDD
+346 
-359 DLLAEKYKNYYLKK
+359 KNYYLKK

-663 YKNKHE
+663 FKNKHE

>member
-1 MERINQKTTKQIK
+1 M
-14 RENKNWLL
+14 KNFLL
-22 LVTVNDIETNSL
+22 LFKFTIIIFFIFISV
-34 LSRLKPLEDYS
+34 
-45 DILVAYSK
+45 
-53 NNTYFI
+53 YFI
-59 GRFGAY
+59 Y
-65 NVIHVQSDMG
+65 N
-75 AMNRDAVMTTVDN
+75 R
-88 AIKMWNP
+88 
-95 RGIIMVGV
+95 
-103 AWGMNKGKQRIG
+103 
-115 DVLISKKILQYET
+115 
-128 AKISN
+128 
-133 GSTIPRGA
+133 
-141 DTEAGGVLTNR
+141 
-152 FKSCMDWEY
+152 
-161 LLEDGK
+161 
-167 VAKRYMGTVLSGEK
+167 K
-181 LLDDKNYRDKLHS
+181 LLNRY
-194 SFPEAIGGEMEGA
+194 
-207 GLASVAMANNLY
+207 
-219 EWIIVKGIC
+219 
-228 DWGYD
+228 
-233 KQSENK
+233 
-239 DRYQKIAMESA
+239 YQKIFIFKTKKLVS
-250 ISLCESVLCDD
+250 IDD
-261 SVLEEI
+261 SLRGNIYDKNGILLVGNKKVYNLAYHYNENEDTFEI
-267 LKAENRKKNAD
+267 LKFLYNNFNINKEDFFKKVNNSYKYEDIILKNNLTENEVSLVLNSDVKG
-278 NLMLRINAYKLFFYR
+278 LF
-293 NSQKITIK
+293 IK
-301 ELSKLSGISIG
+301 ESFERFYPYKDTLKNVLGSVGFIQK
-312 HISKCEKIN
+312 
-321 AEENEFSIRIFRETT
+321 EN
-336 VATIRSLEKA
+336 
-346 LNLRKGELTADDD
+346 
-359 DLLAEKYKNYYLKK
+359 KNYYLKK

-567 YTPNMDLNASEK
+567 YIPNMDLNASEK

>member
-1 MERINQKTTKQIK
+1 MKKF
-14 RENKNWLL
+14 LL
-22 LVTVNDIETNSL
+22 LFKFTIIIFFIFISVYFIYNRKL
-34 LSRLKPLEDYS
+34 LNRYYQERLIFKTKKLVSIDDGLRGNIYDKNGILLVGNKKVYNLAYHYNENE
-45 DILVAYSK
+45 DIL
-53 NNTYFI
+53 
-59 GRFGAY
+59 
-65 NVIHVQSDMG
+65 
-75 AMNRDAVMTTVDN
+75 
-88 AIKMWNP
+88 
-95 RGIIMVGV
+95 
-103 AWGMNKGKQRIG
+103 
-115 DVLISKKILQYET
+115 
-128 AKISN
+128 
-133 GSTIPRGA
+133 
-141 DTEAGGVLTNR
+141 
-152 FKSCMDWEY
+152 
-161 LLEDGK
+161 
-167 VAKRYMGTVLSGEK
+167 
-181 LLDDKNYRDKLHS
+181 
-194 SFPEAIGGEMEGA
+194 
-207 GLASVAMANNLY
+207 
-219 EWIIVKGIC
+219 
-228 DWGYD
+228 
-233 KQSENK
+233 
-239 DRYQKIAMESA
+239 
-250 ISLCESVLCDD
+250 
-261 SVLEEI
+261 EI
-267 LKAENRKKNAD
+267 LKFLYNNFNINKDEFLKKVNNSYKYEDIILKNNLTENEVSLVLNSDVKG
-278 NLMLRINAYKLFFYR
+278 LF
-293 NSQKITIK
+293 IK
-301 ELSKLSGISIG
+301 ESFERFYPYKDTLKNVLGSVGFIQK
-312 HISKCEKIN
+312 
-321 AEENEFSIRIFRETT
+321 EN
-336 VATIRSLEKA
+336 
-346 LNLRKGELTADDD
+346 
-359 DLLAEKYKNYYLKK
+359 KNYYLKK

-663 YKNKHE
+663 FKNKHE

-715 SFIDTDSDGKID
+715 SFIDTDNDGKID

>member
-1 MERINQKTTKQIK
+1 MKKF
-14 RENKNWLL
+14 LL
-22 LVTVNDIETNSL
+22 LFKFTIIIFFIFISVYFIYNRKL
-34 LSRLKPLEDYS
+34 LNRYYQERLIFKTKKLVSIDDGLRGNIYDKNGILLVGNKKVYNLTYHYNENE
-45 DILVAYSK
+45 DIL
-53 NNTYFI
+53 
-59 GRFGAY
+59 
-65 NVIHVQSDMG
+65 
-75 AMNRDAVMTTVDN
+75 
-88 AIKMWNP
+88 
-95 RGIIMVGV
+95 
-103 AWGMNKGKQRIG
+103 
-115 DVLISKKILQYET
+115 
-128 AKISN
+128 
-133 GSTIPRGA
+133 
-141 DTEAGGVLTNR
+141 
-152 FKSCMDWEY
+152 
-161 LLEDGK
+161 
-167 VAKRYMGTVLSGEK
+167 
-181 LLDDKNYRDKLHS
+181 
-194 SFPEAIGGEMEGA
+194 
-207 GLASVAMANNLY
+207 
-219 EWIIVKGIC
+219 
-228 DWGYD
+228 
-233 KQSENK
+233 
-239 DRYQKIAMESA
+239 
-250 ISLCESVLCDD
+250 
-261 SVLEEI
+261 EI
-267 LKAENRKKNAD
+267 LKFLYNNFNINKDEFLKKVNNSYKYEDIILKD
-278 NLMLRINAYKLFFYR
+278 NLDEKKISLVLNSGVKGLF
-293 NSQKITIK
+293 IK
-301 ELSKLSGISIG
+301 E
-312 HISKCEKIN
+312 
-321 AEENEFSIRIFRETT
+321 
-336 VATIRSLEKA
+336 SLERFYPYKDT
-346 LNLRKGELTADDD
+346 LKNVLGSVGPIQKEN
-359 DLLAEKYKNYYLKK
+359 KNYYLKK

-567 YTPNMDLNASEK
+567 YIPNMDLNASEK

-780 FNEQKNSFN
+780 FNEQKNSSN

>member
-1 MERINQKTTKQIK
+1 MKKF
-14 RENKNWLL
+14 LL
-22 LVTVNDIETNSL
+22 LFKFTIIIFFIFISVYFIYNRKL
-34 LSRLKPLEDYS
+34 LNRYYQERLIFKTKKLVSIDDGLRGNIYDKNGILLVGNKKVYNLAYHYNENE
-45 DILVAYSK
+45 DIL
-53 NNTYFI
+53 
-59 GRFGAY
+59 
-65 NVIHVQSDMG
+65 
-75 AMNRDAVMTTVDN
+75 
-88 AIKMWNP
+88 
-95 RGIIMVGV
+95 
-103 AWGMNKGKQRIG
+103 
-115 DVLISKKILQYET
+115 
-128 AKISN
+128 
-133 GSTIPRGA
+133 
-141 DTEAGGVLTNR
+141 
-152 FKSCMDWEY
+152 
-161 LLEDGK
+161 
-167 VAKRYMGTVLSGEK
+167 
-181 LLDDKNYRDKLHS
+181 
-194 SFPEAIGGEMEGA
+194 
-207 GLASVAMANNLY
+207 
-219 EWIIVKGIC
+219 
-228 DWGYD
+228 
-233 KQSENK
+233 
-239 DRYQKIAMESA
+239 
-250 ISLCESVLCDD
+250 
-261 SVLEEI
+261 EI
-267 LKAENRKKNAD
+267 LKFLYNNFNINKDEFLKKVNNSYKYEDIILKD
-278 NLMLRINAYKLFFYR
+278 NLTENEVSLVLNSDVKGLF
-293 NSQKITIK
+293 IK
-301 ELSKLSGISIG
+301 ESFERFYPYKDTLKNVLGSVGFIQK
-312 HISKCEKIN
+312 
-321 AEENEFSIRIFRETT
+321 EN
-336 VATIRSLEKA
+336 
-346 LNLRKGELTADDD
+346 
-359 DLLAEKYKNYYLKK
+359 KNYYLKK

-715 SFIDTDSDGKID
+715 SFIDTDNDGKID

>member
-1 MERINQKTTKQIK
+1 MKKFLLLFKFTIIIFFIFINLYYIYNRKLLNSYYQERLIFKTQKIVSIDNGLRGNIYDKNGTLLVGNKKIYNLAYHYNENEDTPAILKFIKNNFNINKDEFLKKVNNSYKYEDIILKNNLNEEEISLVLNSDVKEIFINESFERYYPYNDTLKNVLGSVGHIQK
-14 RENKNWLL
+14 ENK
-22 LVTVNDIETNSL
+22 
-34 LSRLKPLEDYS
+34 K
-45 DILVAYSK
+45 
-53 NNTYFI
+53 
-59 GRFGAY
+59 
-65 NVIHVQSDMG
+65 
-75 AMNRDAVMTTVDN
+75 
-88 AIKMWNP
+88 
-95 RGIIMVGV
+95 
-103 AWGMNKGKQRIG
+103 
-115 DVLISKKILQYET
+115 
-128 AKISN
+128 
-133 GSTIPRGA
+133 
-141 DTEAGGVLTNR
+141 
-152 FKSCMDWEY
+152 
-161 LLEDGK
+161 
-167 VAKRYMGTVLSGEK
+167 
-181 LLDDKNYRDKLHS
+181 
-194 SFPEAIGGEMEGA
+194 
-207 GLASVAMANNLY
+207 
-219 EWIIVKGIC
+219 
-228 DWGYD
+228 
-233 KQSENK
+233 
-239 DRYQKIAMESA
+239 
-250 ISLCESVLCDD
+250 
-261 SVLEEI
+261 
-267 LKAENRKKNAD
+267 
-278 NLMLRINAYKLFFYR
+278 
-293 NSQKITIK
+293 
-301 ELSKLSGISIG
+301 
-312 HISKCEKIN
+312 
-321 AEENEFSIRIFRETT
+321 
-336 VATIRSLEKA
+336 
-346 LNLRKGELTADDD
+346 
-359 DLLAEKYKNYYLKK
+359 YYLKK

-387 REYEEYL
+387 KEYEEYL

-405 DNSLTLISHGKKGSD
+405 DNSLTLVSEGKKGSD

-426 INLVNEINTIIKE
+426 INLGIEINTIIKE
-439 ELVKAKKHLNT
+439 ELIKAKKHLNT
-450 QYLNDAFVIV
+450 EYLNDTYVIV

-477 NDNTFTDISL
+477 NDETFTDISL

-514 EKGKKILDGCV
+514 EKDKKILDGCV

-537 ELGYLDDVSALKMSS
+537 KLGYLDDVSALKMSS

-567 YTPNMDLNASEK
+567 YIPNMDLNASEK

-703 NLLPAGKTGTSE
+703 NISPAGKTGTSE
-715 SFIDTDSDGKID
+715 SFIDTNNDGKID

-780 FNEQKNSFN
+780 FNEQ

>member
-1 MERINQKTTKQIK
+1 MKKF
-14 RENKNWLL
+14 LL
-22 LVTVNDIETNSL
+22 LFKFTIIIFFIFISV
-34 LSRLKPLEDYS
+34 
-45 DILVAYSK
+45 
-53 NNTYFI
+53 YFI
-59 GRFGAY
+59 Y
-65 NVIHVQSDMG
+65 N
-75 AMNRDAVMTTVDN
+75 R
-88 AIKMWNP
+88 
-95 RGIIMVGV
+95 
-103 AWGMNKGKQRIG
+103 
-115 DVLISKKILQYET
+115 
-128 AKISN
+128 
-133 GSTIPRGA
+133 
-141 DTEAGGVLTNR
+141 
-152 FKSCMDWEY
+152 
-161 LLEDGK
+161 
-167 VAKRYMGTVLSGEK
+167 K
-181 LLDDKNYRDKLHS
+181 LLNRYYQERLIFKTKKLVSIDDGLRGNIYDKNGILLVGNKKVYN
-194 SFPEAIGGEMEGA
+194 
-207 GLASVAMANNLY
+207 LAYHYNENEDTFEILEFIQNNFNINKDEFFKKVNNSYKY
-219 EWIIVKGIC
+219 EDIILKDNLTENEVSLVLNSDVKG
-228 DWGYD
+228 
-233 KQSENK
+233 
-239 DRYQKIAMESA
+239 
-250 ISLCESVLCDD
+250 
-261 SVLEEI
+261 
-267 LKAENRKKNAD
+267 
-278 NLMLRINAYKLFFYR
+278 LF
-293 NSQKITIK
+293 IK
-301 ELSKLSGISIG
+301 ESFERFYPYKDTLKNVLGSVGFIQK
-312 HISKCEKIN
+312 
-321 AEENEFSIRIFRETT
+321 EN
-336 VATIRSLEKA
+336 
-346 LNLRKGELTADDD
+346 
-359 DLLAEKYKNYYLKK
+359 KNYYLKK

-567 YTPNMDLNASEK
+567 YIPNMDLNASEK

-663 YKNKHE
+663 FKNKHE

-715 SFIDTDSDGKID
+715 SFIDTDNDGKID

>member
-1 MERINQKTTKQIK
+1 MKKF
-14 RENKNWLL
+14 LL
-22 LVTVNDIETNSL
+22 LFKFTVIIFFIFIS
-34 LSRLKPLEDYS
+34 
-45 DILVAYSK
+45 V
-53 NNTYFI
+53 YFI
-59 GRFGAY
+59 Y
-65 NVIHVQSDMG
+65 N
-75 AMNRDAVMTTVDN
+75 R
-88 AIKMWNP
+88 KMLNSYYQDRLVFKTQKIVSTDDGL
-95 RGIIMVGV
+95 RGNIYDKNGILLVG
-103 AWGMNKGKQRIG
+103 N
-115 DVLISKKILQYET
+115 KKIYNLAYHYNE
-128 AKISN
+128 N
-133 GSTIPRGA
+133 E
-141 DTEAGGVLTNR
+141 DT
-152 FKSCMDWEY
+152 F
-161 LLEDGK
+161 
-167 VAKRYMGTVLSGEK
+167 
-181 LLDDKNYRDKLHS
+181 
-194 SFPEAIGGEMEGA
+194 
-207 GLASVAMANNLY
+207 
-219 EWIIVKGIC
+219 
-228 DWGYD
+228 
-233 KQSENK
+233 
-239 DRYQKIAMESA
+239 
-250 ISLCESVLCDD
+250 
-261 SVLEEI
+261 EI
-267 LKAENRKKNAD
+267 LKFIQNNFNINEDDFFKKVNNSYKYED
-278 NLMLRINAYKLFFYR
+278 IFLKNNLTEGEVSLVLNSDVKGLF
-293 NSQKITIK
+293 IK
-301 ELSKLSGISIG
+301 ESFERFYPYNDTLKNVLGSVGPIQK
-312 HISKCEKIN
+312 
-321 AEENEFSIRIFRETT
+321 EN
-336 VATIRSLEKA
+336 K
-346 LNLRKGELTADDD
+346 K
-359 DLLAEKYKNYYLKK
+359 YYLKK

-387 REYEEYL
+387 KEYEEYL

-405 DNSLTLISHGKKGSD
+405 DNSLTLVSEGKKGSD

-450 QYLNDAFVIV
+450 EYLNDTYVIV
-460 GNPKTSEVYS
+460 GNPKTSEIYS

-477 NDNTFTDISL
+477 NDETFTDISL

-567 YTPNMDLNASEK
+567 YTPNMELYASDK

-639 TLAMKGKRISPS
+639 TLAMKGSRISPS
-651 LVNEIKNNDFII
+651 LVSTIKNNGVII
-663 YKNKHE
+663 YKNNYE

-698 GFMNK
+698 GFMNR
-703 NLLPAGKTGTSE
+703 NLSPAGKTGTSE
-715 SFIDTDSDGKID
+715 SFIDTNNDGKID

-740 YDDPKISLI
+740 YDDPKVSLI

-770 SKISRRITNI
+770 SRISRRITNI

>member
-1 MERINQKTTKQIK
+1 MKKF
-14 RENKNWLL
+14 LL
-22 LVTVNDIETNSL
+22 LFKFTIIIFFIFISV
-34 LSRLKPLEDYS
+34 
-45 DILVAYSK
+45 
-53 NNTYFI
+53 YFI
-59 GRFGAY
+59 Y
-65 NVIHVQSDMG
+65 N
-75 AMNRDAVMTTVDN
+75 R
-88 AIKMWNP
+88 KMLNSYYQDRLVFKTQKIVSIDDGL
-95 RGIIMVGV
+95 RGNI
-103 AWGMNKGKQRIG
+103 
-115 DVLISKKILQYET
+115 Y
-128 AKISN
+128 
-133 GSTIPRGA
+133 
-141 DTEAGGVLTNR
+141 
-152 FKSCMDWEY
+152 
-161 LLEDGK
+161 
-167 VAKRYMGTVLSGEK
+167 
-181 LLDDKNYRDKLHS
+181 DKNGILLVGNKKVYN
-194 SFPEAIGGEMEGA
+194 
-207 GLASVAMANNLY
+207 LAYHYNENEDTFEILEFIQNNFNINKEDFFKKVNNSYKY
-219 EWIIVKGIC
+219 EDIILKDNLDEKEISLVLNSDVKG
-228 DWGYD
+228 
-233 KQSENK
+233 
-239 DRYQKIAMESA
+239 
-250 ISLCESVLCDD
+250 
-261 SVLEEI
+261 
-267 LKAENRKKNAD
+267 
-278 NLMLRINAYKLFFYR
+278 LF
-293 NSQKITIK
+293 IK
-301 ELSKLSGISIG
+301 ESFERFYPYKDTLKNVLGSVGFIQK
-312 HISKCEKIN
+312 
-321 AEENEFSIRIFRETT
+321 EN
-336 VATIRSLEKA
+336 
-346 LNLRKGELTADDD
+346 
-359 DLLAEKYKNYYLKK
+359 KNYYLKK

-450 QYLNDAFVIV
+450 QYLNDTFVIV

-567 YTPNMDLNASEK
+567 YTPNMDLNATEK

-698 GFMNK
+698 GFMNRS
-703 NLLPAGKTGTSE
+703 LLPAGKTGTSE
-715 SFIDTDSDGKID
+715 SFIDTNNDGKID

-740 YDDPKISLI
+740 YDDPKVSLI

>member
-1 MERINQKTTKQIK
+1 MKKF
-14 RENKNWLL
+14 LL
-22 LVTVNDIETNSL
+22 LFKFTIIIFFIFISV
-34 LSRLKPLEDYS
+34 
-45 DILVAYSK
+45 
-53 NNTYFI
+53 YFI
-59 GRFGAY
+59 Y
-65 NVIHVQSDMG
+65 N
-75 AMNRDAVMTTVDN
+75 R
-88 AIKMWNP
+88 
-95 RGIIMVGV
+95 
-103 AWGMNKGKQRIG
+103 
-115 DVLISKKILQYET
+115 
-128 AKISN
+128 
-133 GSTIPRGA
+133 
-141 DTEAGGVLTNR
+141 
-152 FKSCMDWEY
+152 
-161 LLEDGK
+161 
-167 VAKRYMGTVLSGEK
+167 K
-181 LLDDKNYRDKLHS
+181 LLNRYYQERLIFKTKKLVSIDDGLRGNIYDKNGILLVGNKKVYN
-194 SFPEAIGGEMEGA
+194 
-207 GLASVAMANNLY
+207 LAYHYN
-219 EWIIVKGIC
+219 
-228 DWGYD
+228 
-233 KQSENK
+233 ENE
-239 DRYQKIAMESA
+239 DTF
-250 ISLCESVLCDD
+250 
-261 SVLEEI
+261 EI
-267 LKAENRKKNAD
+267 LKFINKEDFFKKVNNSYKYEDIILKNNLTENEVSLVLNSDVKG
-278 NLMLRINAYKLFFYR
+278 LF
-293 NSQKITIK
+293 IK
-301 ELSKLSGISIG
+301 ESFERFYPYKDTLKNVLGSVGFIQK
-312 HISKCEKIN
+312 
-321 AEENEFSIRIFRETT
+321 EN
-336 VATIRSLEKA
+336 
-346 LNLRKGELTADDD
+346 
-359 DLLAEKYKNYYLKK
+359 KNYYLKK

-567 YTPNMDLNASEK
+567 YIPNMDLNASEK

-715 SFIDTDSDGKID
+715 SFIDTDNDGKID

>member
-1 MERINQKTTKQIK
+1 MKKF
-14 RENKNWLL
+14 LL
-22 LVTVNDIETNSL
+22 LFKFTIIIFFIFISIYFIINYNKYHEYYVN
-34 LSRLKPLEDYS
+34 RLKYKTSKIVSLKSAPRGNIYDKNGILLVGNKKVYNLTYHYNENE
-45 DILVAYSK
+45 DIL
-53 NNTYFI
+53 
-59 GRFGAY
+59 
-65 NVIHVQSDMG
+65 
-75 AMNRDAVMTTVDN
+75 
-88 AIKMWNP
+88 
-95 RGIIMVGV
+95 
-103 AWGMNKGKQRIG
+103 
-115 DVLISKKILQYET
+115 
-128 AKISN
+128 
-133 GSTIPRGA
+133 
-141 DTEAGGVLTNR
+141 
-152 FKSCMDWEY
+152 
-161 LLEDGK
+161 
-167 VAKRYMGTVLSGEK
+167 
-181 LLDDKNYRDKLHS
+181 
-194 SFPEAIGGEMEGA
+194 
-207 GLASVAMANNLY
+207 
-219 EWIIVKGIC
+219 
-228 DWGYD
+228 
-233 KQSENK
+233 
-239 DRYQKIAMESA
+239 
-250 ISLCESVLCDD
+250 
-261 SVLEEI
+261 EI
-267 LKAENRKKNAD
+267 LKFLYNNFNINKDEFLKKVNNSYKYEDIILKD
-278 NLMLRINAYKLFFYR
+278 NLTENEVSLVLNSDVKGLF
-293 NSQKITIK
+293 IK
-301 ELSKLSGISIG
+301 ESFERFYPYKDTLKNVLGSVGFIQK
-312 HISKCEKIN
+312 
-321 AEENEFSIRIFRETT
+321 EN
-336 VATIRSLEKA
+336 
-346 LNLRKGELTADDD
+346 
-359 DLLAEKYKNYYLKK
+359 KNYYLKK

-715 SFIDTDSDGKID
+715 SFIDTDNDGKID